1 MVFLAWLVLRFAR
14 LQLPSARTRLALAR
28 LHLSCASLVSS
39 RPYTSLV
46 NMYCGEQVFGGAR
59 WCGRS
64 GPWRPTALSSKSKLP
79 FNPWDCGQQRWSMES
94 WITSATTSLNDK
106 SGRMRLRLG
115 EMRMRLRL
123 GSHREELRLAPLPSP
138 LTRLFSHYFYESKY
152 KSRQRSSSNLFLE
165 VPAFYDSRLP
175 SRGH

>member
-1 MVFLAWLVLRFAR
+1 MVSVAWLVLRFAR
-14 LQLPSARTRLALAR
+14 LYPP
-28 LHLSCASLVSS
+28 LHPSLVSI
-39 RPYTSLV
+39 RPYTLRSSLSALTPVLV
-46 NMYCGEQVFGGAR
+46 NMYSGEQDFGGAR
-59 WCGRS
+59 WCGRW
-64 GPWRPTALSSKSKLP
+64 GPWRPTALSSLSKPP

-94 WITSATTSLNDK
+94 WTTLATTSLNDK